1 MLGNAYFQEAQ
12 LKLRG
17 QDILSVGRKQR
28 KYAAIP
34 CFEVRWLAWTYLAV
48 YFSTLVTS
56 VEQQA
61 FIRDPTDARKQRLS
75 QMHTKVTARAKQI
88 VARRFRW

>member
-1 MLGNAYFQEAQ
+1 VRAMLGNAYFQEAQ

-34 CFEVRWLAWTYLAV
+34 CFEVR
-48 YFSTLVTS
+48 
-56 VEQQA
+56 
-61 FIRDPTDARKQRLS
+61 
-75 QMHTKVTARAKQI
+75 
-88 VARRFRW
+88 